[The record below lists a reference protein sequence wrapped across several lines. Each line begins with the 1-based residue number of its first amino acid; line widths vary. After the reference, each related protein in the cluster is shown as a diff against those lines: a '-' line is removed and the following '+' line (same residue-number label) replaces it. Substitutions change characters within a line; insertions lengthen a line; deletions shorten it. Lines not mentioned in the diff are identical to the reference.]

1 MRISD
6 WISDVCSSDP
16 ARPGLYTVRKGETLS
31 SLIDRAG
38 GLTRLAYPY
47 GAVMTRRSIQKAEEE
62 GYRLT
67 ARASGN
73 AVLAIAARK
82 KVAAGGM
89 PEITQIRQQLATG
102 QIGKAACRDRVRQQ
116 LSF

>member
-38 GLTRLAYPY
+38 GLTRFAYPY
-47 GAVMTRRSIQKAEEE
+47 GAVMTRRSVQKAEEE
-62 GYRLT
+62 GYRRT
-67 ARASGN
+67 ARDLGN

-82 KVAAGGM
+82 NVDAGGI
-89 PEITQIRQQLATG
+89 EIGR
-102 QIGKAACRDRVRQQ
+102 AACRERVWTDV
-116 LSF
+116 